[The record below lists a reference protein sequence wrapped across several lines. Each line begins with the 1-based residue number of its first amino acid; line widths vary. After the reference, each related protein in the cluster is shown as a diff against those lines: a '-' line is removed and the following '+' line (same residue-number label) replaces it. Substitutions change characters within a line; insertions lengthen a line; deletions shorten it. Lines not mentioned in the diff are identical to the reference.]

1 MGLEKLRAEDKRLA
15 AAVAL
20 ILAASAAFTI
30 ANYSAAFPQASI
42 ELRYTKSEITD
53 KAREFLESR
62 GLSTEG
68 FHNLT
73 LFDSDTSAQLFLERE
88 LGLEEANRLM
98 AGQVAVWRW
107 RARWFRPP
115 EKEELRV
122 YLAPDG
128 RLVGFRHVVPEAR
141 PGARLGRDEAYAI
154 AERFLQ
160 EQTSAAHRL
169 VEERLE
175 ERPERYDYVFTWEQE
190 GFQVKDATYRRS
202 VVVQGGDVGYYSEY
216 LHVPERWT
224 REYARLRSANE
235 LYATIAWALFAL
247 LIVAAIAVLVRAL
260 RRHEV
265 RWAPLL
271 AICGVVGVV
280 AALNEWNLLPFHL
293 DSMPTSTT
301 FHQMVVLALLSG
313 LGTGVG
319 YLAYVL
325 LAAAPG
331 LALYRRSA
339 PERLALA
346 SVFRK
351 RGLETREFFRG
362 AVAGLGFA
370 GAHLAYV
377 VGFYLLGKRF
387 GVWTPQDVGYS
398 DVLSTAAPWLYPM
411 AVGVLASTSEE
422 FWFRLLAIPLLKKY
436 LKSSWLAVL
445 IPAFVW
451 GFLHANYPQQP
462 GYIRGIEVGL
472 IGVAAGWLFLRFG
485 IVATLVWHY
494 TIDALLVSTML
505 FEAQGWHYRLSGILV
520 SGAVLA
526 PLGYCLWRYRRRG
539 GFPVEEELL
548 NRAAEPEA
556 PRAEPVR
563 RIPGEPIRGK
573 WPARYLYAAAAAAL
587 AAGLWLKP
595 VVFGDFIEIRISR
608 AEALQIADSALKQR
622 GEDPGNWR
630 RGAAFLPNLSLEDF
644 EYLRQ
649 VAGAEAANRIV
660 QERTFHGVWY
670 VRYVR
675 PLERQEW
682 RIYVRQDGKAYRV
695 DHLLAETDPGAD
707 LPEKEALTVARD
719 YVTREQQI
727 DLSGYRLVSSNSE
740 KRERR
745 RDYDFVWEDT
755 EFRAGEA
762 RARLSLSLLGDEP
775 AFFRKFLK
783 LPEEWLRAY
792 RRPRLQQYI
801 GPALLGAL
809 ATPLLVVFVL
819 RLGARREELRTELRW
834 RFYAASGA
842 VAMALSAAGAINQWP
857 DALLGYNTATP
868 LENFA
873 GQWLLNRFMLILIT
887 GLGTVVLVTAS
898 DVFLQIAAGYRRFVR
913 PSPLRAAAVAALL
926 WGLLRIFGWAED
938 FLPGER
944 LNLPLWEAPGAG
956 SFLPAVSAVTRSA
969 FAALLAA
976 GLVIIAGAAAY
987 RYLRSRWG
995 AAALFAVLGLI
1006 ALGRATN
1013 GWQWGFYF
1021 AEAALAVALLIFL
1034 VGTLGLDPAGF
1045 AVGFFW
1051 FEAAQLSATL
1061 IAQPAADVRW
1071 NGIAAAALCLLAGWG
1086 LLRWFSRRAAAP
1098 AT

>member
-1 MGLEKLRAEDKRLA
+1 MAVESLRGEDKRLV

-20 ILAASAAFTI
+20 VLAASAAFTI

-42 ELRYTKSEITD
+42 ELRYTKAEITE
-53 KAREFLESR
+53 KARRFLKDR
-62 GLSTEG
+62 GFSTEG
-68 FHNLT
+68 FHNIT

-98 AGQVAVWRW
+98 ERDVSVWRW

-128 RLVGFRHVVPEAR
+128 RLVGFRHVISEAE
-141 PGARLGRDEAYAI
+141 PGARLRRDEAYAI

-175 ERPERYDYVFTWEQE
+175 ERPARYDYVFTWEQE
-190 GFQVKDATYRRS
+190 GFQVKDATYRRT
-202 VVVQGGDVGYYSEY
+202 VVIQGADVGEYSEY

-235 LYATIAWALFAL
+235 LYATIAWSLFAL
-247 LIVAAIAVLVRAL
+247 LIVAAVAVLVRAL

-265 RWAPLL
+265 RWKPLL
-271 AICGVVGVV
+271 VICGVVGAV
-280 AALNEWNLLPFHL
+280 AALNEWNLLPFYV
-293 DSMPTSTT
+293 DGMPTSST
-301 FHQMVVLALLSG
+301 FHQMVLLSMLSG

-325 LAAAPG
+325 LGAAPG
-331 LALYRRSA
+331 LTLYRRSA
-339 PERLALA
+339 PERLALPHIFSA
-346 SVFRK
+346 

-370 GAHLAYV
+370 GFHLAYV
-377 VGFYLLGKRF
+377 VAFYLLGKRF

-411 AVGVLASTSEE
+411 AVGILASTSEE
-422 FWFRLLAIPLLKKY
+422 FWFRLLAIPLLKKH

-445 IPAFVW
+445 IPAFLW

-462 GYIRGIEVGL
+462 GYIRGVEVGI

-520 SGAVLA
+520 SGAALA

-539 GFPVEEELL
+539 GFVADEALL
-548 NRAAEPEA
+548 NRAAAPEA
-556 PRAEPVR
+556 PRAGTVR
-563 RIPGEPIRGK
+563 RIPGEPIRAA
-573 WPARYLYAAAAAAL
+573 WPVRYLYLAAAGAL

-595 VVFGDFIEIRISR
+595 VVFGDFLEIKVPR
-608 AEALQIADSALKQR
+608 AEALRIADAALRGR
-622 GEDPGNWR
+622 GEEPERWR
-630 RGAAFLPNLSLEDF
+630 RAATFLPNLSLEDF

-649 VAGAEAANRIV
+649 VAGAEVANRV
-660 QERTFHGVWY
+660 VGERTFHGVWY

-707 LPEKEALTVARD
+707 LPEEEALALARD

-727 DLSGYRLVSSNSE
+727 DLAGYRLVSSKSE

-745 RDYDFVWEDT
+745 RDYEFVWEDT

-783 LPEEWLRAY
+783 LPEEWLRAF
-792 RRPRLQQYI
+792 RRPRLQQYVA
-801 GPALLGAL
+801 PALLGAL
-809 ATPLLVVFVL
+809 ATPLLVLFVL
-819 RLGARREELRTELRW
+819 RLGARREESRTHYRW
-834 RFYAASGA
+834 RFYAGAGA
-842 VAMALSAAGAINQWP
+842 VAMALSVTSGFNQWQ
-857 DALLGYNTATP
+857 DALLGYDTAQP
-868 LENFA
+868 FENFA
-873 GQWLLNRFMLILIT
+873 GRWLLNRFVLILIT
-887 GLGTVVLVTAS
+887 GLGAAIIVTAC
-898 DVFLQIAAGYRRFVR
+898 DVFLQLAAGYRRFVR
-913 PSPLRAAAVAALL
+913 PSLRRTASVTALM
-926 WGLLRIFGWAED
+926 WGLFRMFRWLES

-944 LNLPLWEAPGAG
+944 LSLPLRDIPGAG
-956 SFLPAVSAVTRSA
+956 AFLPALSAVTRSA
-969 FAALLAA
+969 FATLLAA
-976 GLVIIAGAAAY
+976 GVVIVAGAAAY

-995 AAALFAVLGLI
+995 AGLLFAVLSLV
-1006 ALGRATN
+1006 ALSRATN
-1013 GWQWGFYF
+1013 VWQWGAYF
-1021 AEAALAVALLIFL
+1021 AEAALAVVLLVFI
-1034 VGTLGLDPAGF
+1034 VHTLGLDPAGF
-1045 AVGFFW
+1045 AVSIFW
-1051 FEAAQLSATL
+1051 LEAAQASTALM
-1061 IAQPAADVRW
+1061 AQPAADMRW
-1071 NGIAAAALCLLAGWG
+1071 NGATAAAVCLAAGWAF
-1086 LLRWFSRRAAAP
+1086 LHWFARYTASPRA
-1098 AT
+1098 